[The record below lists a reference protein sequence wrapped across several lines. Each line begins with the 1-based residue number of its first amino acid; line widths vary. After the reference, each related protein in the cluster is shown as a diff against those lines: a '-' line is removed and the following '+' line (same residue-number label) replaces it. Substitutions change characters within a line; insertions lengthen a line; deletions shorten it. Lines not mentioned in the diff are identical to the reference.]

1 MLHQASIIIPLHD
14 NDGSDNAPVI
24 ERTIRSLIGAFGGA
38 TAWNAEGFWMN
49 AEQRLYVEPVKV
61 IVAAAPKTVEA
72 RSTLRGLAERLLDDT
87 DQEAVFVSYP
97 DGETEIVGR

>member
-49 AEQRLYVEPVKV
+49 AEQRL
-61 IVAAAPKTVEA
+61 
-72 RSTLRGLAERLLDDT
+72 
-87 DQEAVFVSYP
+87 
-97 DGETEIVGR
+97 